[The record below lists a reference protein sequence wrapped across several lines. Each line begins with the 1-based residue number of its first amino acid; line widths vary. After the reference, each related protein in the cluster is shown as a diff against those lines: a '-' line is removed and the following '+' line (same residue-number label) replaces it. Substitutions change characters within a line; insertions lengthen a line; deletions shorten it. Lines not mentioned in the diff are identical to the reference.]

1 MRIDDLAA
9 LGQQI
14 RAQRRALGL
23 TQVVAAGLGGVS
35 VALWS
40 DLERG
45 KRENVSVG
53 TVLRILQTL
62 GLDLELTPRRP
73 PPPSTDRA
81 VDG

>member
-1 MRIDDLAA
+1 MRIEDLQE

-23 TQVVAAGLGGVS
+23 TQPDAAGLSGVS

-40 DLERG
+40 NLERG
-45 KRENVSVG
+45 QRENVSLG

-62 GLDLELTPRRP
+62 GLDLTLTSRRP
-73 PPPSTDRA
+73 QQPADREA
-81 VDG
+81 GE